1 MGPTLV
7 RVFRQDW
14 IAAFNRPA
22 SAGKGPLLR
31 TTMSFSMKLI
41 KVKGFRCSVHARLRQ
56 AHQSSDICYPASA
69 PNSRTC
75 YREFAKSDQVG
86 FRPLVA
92 NVVKVPGNLHRDS
105 LSQVIQGRL
114 MIIILYSK

>member
-1 MGPTLV
+1 MGPALV

-41 KVKGFRCSVHARLRQ
+41 KVTVFR
-56 AHQSSDICYPASA
+56 
-69 PNSRTC
+69 
-75 YREFAKSDQVG
+75 
-86 FRPLVA
+86 
-92 NVVKVPGNLHRDS
+92 
-105 LSQVIQGRL
+105 
-114 MIIILYSK
+114 